1 MICLFFQTKTI
12 VSEGLDMS
20 KGLVTGTVDAGKNL
34 LHEGLD
40 VLETIGKTTFDV
52 IAEGD
57 NGLKQTMKKN
67 KVNLSQVL
75 SGFSVGFYTSV
86 YTEQNDLDCDLNDI
100 NLDRDQDDAPYTQTY
115 NKAHHIVVHCSV
127 IVTLQLI

>member
-1 MICLFFQTKTI
+1 MICIFFQTKTI

-75 SGFSVGFYTSV
+75 SGFSVGFYT
-86 YTEQNDLDCDLNDI
+86 
-100 NLDRDQDDAPYTQTY
+100 PFTQS
-115 NKAHHIVVHCSV
+115 KMIWIV
-127 IVTLQLI
+127 I